1 MNSFLKITFL
11 KSGYFGDQNDYKISL
26 SIQVQPIGPNNVGRI
41 SSNLHTL
48 LKTAFKRVLGLTS
61 SKTLKN
67 PTKWK
72 QIMNESQIPPMNE
85 RWGVYLFFLE
95 KYKKYNCFDV
105 HNSIFVDIE

>member
-72 QIMNESQIPPMNE
+72 KIMNESQIPSMN
-85 RWGVYLFFLE
+85 LFLE